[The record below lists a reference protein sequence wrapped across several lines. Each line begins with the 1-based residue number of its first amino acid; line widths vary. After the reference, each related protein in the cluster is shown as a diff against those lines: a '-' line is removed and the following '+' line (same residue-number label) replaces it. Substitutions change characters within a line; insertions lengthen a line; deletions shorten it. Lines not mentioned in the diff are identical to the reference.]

1 MPFDIRVESKT
12 EGVYFVTLDGRLDTG
27 TYMLAEK
34 KLMPLASGPAK
45 VMLFNLAKLE
55 YISSM
60 GLRVILSA
68 RKTLEEGKGRGRVVL
83 VKLQPQIAKVFELVD
98 VLPKT
103 SIFDSTE
110 SADIFLD
117 AVQNR
122 ELNKNQDYVD

>member
-1 MPFDIRVESKT
+1 MSLKITSEEKKPGTVVIKLV
-12 EGVYFVTLDGRLDTG
+12 GRLDT
-27 TYMLAEK
+27 TTSEACDT
-34 KLMPLASGPAK
+34 KLRALIKGGARSLLLDME
-45 VMLFNLAKLE
+45 KLE

>member
-1 MPFDIRVESKT
+1 MSLKIST
-12 EGVYFVTLDGRLDTG
+12 EEKKPGTVIVKLAGRLDT
-27 TYMLAEK
+27 TTSESCDK
-34 KLMPLASGPAK
+34 KLKALINEGAR
-45 VMLFNLAKLE
+45 VLMLDMEKLD

-68 RKTLEEGKGRGRVVL
+68 RKILEANKGHGRVAL
-83 VKLQPQIAKVFELVD
+83 VHLQPQIAKVFELAD

-110 SADIFLD
+110 SADIYLD

-122 ELNKNQDYVD
+122 ELNKGQDYVD

>member
-1 MPFDIRVESKT
+1 MPLKITSEEKKPGAVVVK
-12 EGVYFVTLDGRLDTG
+12 LAGRLDT
-27 TYMLAEK
+27 TTREACEA
-34 KLMPLASGPAK
+34 KLRSLIKDGARILTLDME
-45 VMLFNLAKLE
+45 KLE

-60 GLRVILSA
+60 GLRIILSV
-68 RKTLEEGKGRGRVVL
+68 RKTLEENKGRGRVVL

-117 AVQNR
+117 AIQNK
-122 ELNKNQDYVD
+122 ELNKDKDFLD

>member
-1 MPFDIRVESKT
+1 MPLKITSEEKKPGAVVVK
-12 EGVYFVTLDGRLDTG
+12 LAGRLDT
-27 TYMLAEK
+27 TTSEACEA
-34 KLMPLASGPAK
+34 KLRSLIKEGARILTLDME
-45 VMLFNLAKLE
+45 KLE

-60 GLRVILSA
+60 GLRIILSV
-68 RKTLEEGKGRGRVVL
+68 RKTLEENKGRGRVVL

-117 AVQNR
+117 AIQNK
-122 ELNKNQDYVD
+122 ELNKDKDFLD

>member
-1 MPFDIRVESKT
+1 MPLKITSEEKKPGAVVVK
-12 EGVYFVTLDGRLDTG
+12 LAGRLDT
-27 TYMLAEK
+27 TTSEACEA
-34 KLMPLASGPAK
+34 KLRSLIKEGARILTLDME
-45 VMLFNLAKLE
+45 KLE

-60 GLRVILSA
+60 GLRIILSV
-68 RKTLEEGKGRGRVVL
+68 RKSLEENKGRGRVVL

-117 AVQNR
+117 AIQNK
-122 ELNKNQDYVD
+122 ELNKDKDFLD